1 MSKIGTRKSGE
12 QGNGG
17 RRLSSQAMKKR
28 LRERLTADT
37 QQVLKSDIVSI
48 FRKQGYYEELP
59 LDELQD
65 RLSKLQSALVKRY
78 SMERGTR
85 VVNKLMVKRG
95 KVAILPMWSVTDF
108 YSALSVRAQQGEIT
122 RDDCYSVLYKFE
134 MEASQGLFQFISP
147 TMETYLAAKELIL
160 DYPALRSPQLL
171 HLALALELKPLRLT
185 VVSAD
190 KQLLAACRPAGL
202 HIINPEDD

>member
-1 MSKIGTRKSGE
+1 MPS
-12 QGNGG
+12 
-17 RRLSSQAMKKR
+17 
-28 LRERLTADT
+28 
-37 QQVLKSDIVSI
+37 
-48 FRKQGYYEELP
+48 YYF
-59 LDELQD
+59 D
-65 RLSKLQSALVKRY
+65 STALVKRY

-85 VVNKLMVKRG
+85 IVNKLMVKRG

-108 YSALSVRAQQGEIT
+108 YSALSVRSQR
-122 RDDCYSVLYKFE
+122 RDHATCYSVLYKFE
-134 MEASQGLFQFISP
+134 MESSQGLFQFISP
-147 TMETYLAAKELIL
+147 TMDTYLAAKELIS

>member
-1 MSKIGTRKSGE
+1 MP
-12 QGNGG
+12 
-17 RRLSSQAMKKR
+17 
-28 LRERLTADT
+28 
-37 QQVLKSDIVSI
+37 
-48 FRKQGYYEELP
+48 YYYF
-59 LDELQD
+59 D
-65 RLSKLQSALVKRY
+65 STALVKRY

-95 KVAILPMWSVTDF
+95 KVAILPMWTVTDF
-108 YSALSVRAQQGEIT
+108 YSVLSVRAQQGEIT

-134 MEASQGLFQFISP
+134 MEAAQGLFQYISP
-147 TMETYLAAKELIL
+147 TQDTFLMAKELIL